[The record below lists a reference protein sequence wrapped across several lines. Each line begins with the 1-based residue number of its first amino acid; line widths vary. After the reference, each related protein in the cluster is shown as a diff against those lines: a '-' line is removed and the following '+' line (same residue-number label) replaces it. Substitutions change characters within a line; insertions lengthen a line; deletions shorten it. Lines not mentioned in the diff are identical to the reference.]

1 LADLP
6 STIVIGCIRSG
17 WTMTRGAAIRSPVR
31 RPLSRRLRFL
41 RRADRPALEPVA
53 SIVQRLAVLLAAGV
67 VPASGWGYL
76 AEGAESNEIVRWV
89 ADAATRGTPIA
100 ESIVVAV
107 THRAAR
113 DEEAWRGLA
122 AAWQIATDAGASLA
136 PSLRE
141 FASSLRDGAQNQ
153 RDLAVALAA
162 PAATARMV
170 MVLPV
175 VGVVFG
181 MALGFNTLA
190 TLFTTVP
197 GLICLFLGTTMM
209 VLARLWNRR
218 LLAAAQ
224 PARFTPGL
232 SLDLMA
238 IAVSGGASLVR
249 AGLALD
255 AARVSCG
262 LVDDGS
268 AETIESVLSLS
279 RRAGVPAA
287 ALLRSEAVEA
297 RRNARSEGQRVAA
310 TLAVTLMLP
319 LGLCILPAFMLLGV
333 APLLIAVVTSTVSAF

>member
-1 LADLP
+1 MSRGEP
-6 STIVIGCIRSG
+6 ISRPIRPPG
-17 WTMTRGAAIRSPVR
+17 RIRIA
-31 RPLSRRLRFL
+31 
-41 RRADRPALEPVA
+41 RRAGRPMLESVA
-53 SIVQRLAVLLAAGV
+53 SVVQRLAVLLAAGV
-67 VPASGWGYL
+67 VPASGWSYL
-76 AEGAESNEIVRWV
+76 ADGQDHSGIVRSV
-89 ADAATRGTPIA
+89 ADAAAAGTPIA

-107 THRAAR
+107 SQRPAQ
-113 DEEAWRGLA
+113 DEQAWRGLA

-141 FASSLRDGAQNQ
+141 FASSLRDVAQNQ

-162 PAATARMV
+162 PTVTARMV

-181 MALGFNTLA
+181 MALGFNTIA

-197 GLICLFLGTTMM
+197 GLVCLLLGTTMM
-209 VLARLWNRR
+209 LLARLWNRR

-224 PARFTPGL
+224 PTRFTPGL

-238 IAVSGGASLVR
+238 IAVSGGASLAR
-249 AGLALD
+249 ARASLD

-268 AETIESVLSLS
+268 AEMIENVLSLS

-297 RRNARSEGQRVAA
+297 RRNARSDGQRTAA

-333 APLLIAVVTSTVSAF
+333 APLLIAVVSSTVSSM